1 MTSAHPGPM
10 MFDPVRI
17 TRLHL
22 HTSEAIEALLQIGT
36 QDPAADHAIACC
48 RHMSLTLSEMWLP
61 MLRSVMDLHSFSH
74 YETVLRTEAVP
85 SYSHYSQRFASRS
98 AGRVRSVEM
107 RRERARRAAEKFC
120 LAPWVNSPRSHSAPH
135 HRIGWAWAD
144 LNDALDQ
151 VNKAIRRGTD
161 PTNGLQLLVEVQRM
175 MTSDFLGFSSSALQS
190 SGLRVLHGPNSM
202 DIFKKIFAT
211 IEPLFDPHQRSRLG
225 TQRHYENFEELK
237 GPVGEFMAMFLN
249 FCLGQLDPMEAHH
262 EFVQAIVQNPVL
274 LRLLEPHL
282 QHLGD
287 QQISVIAEAALELET
302 RTPLHG
308 QALRSHGDHPS
319 TISILIEILD
329 RDGGPAAIAASPAA
343 SAKLFGRSIPH
354 GQPTATTVFTALRAA
369 SERIERGEPAEVI
382 ELHDQVGRLEL
393 LAVATT
399 LLKEDSL
406 DPPVSRALALTFAP
420 ILDDLSPYLDREY
433 VVVTPRWA
441 DPSEFMTVSIGS
453 RKDLATLLGRIMT
466 DADSQLILGLAAGQV
481 VTQSGEITA
490 EVLLADERDIDAP
503 RYLQAQ
509 LAEAQKLVAFL
520 SDSRDKENEHLA
532 FEHGLSVSRGRNVV
546 NVITAPFSIGGL
558 HINALVHLST
568 PALLSALGLDEPPK
582 VPSFGLDSD
591 LAILHTATALRV
603 PIDYPELR
611 ERLGVDDVPPEVWQ
625 EFADLLK
632 RLDESSTPEMR
643 SVAMSQITAHV
654 HNDPSLHGYINAMRI
669 GSGAL

>member
-1 MTSAHPGPM
+1 M

-22 HTSEAIEALLQIGT
+22 RTSEAVEALLRIDAP
-36 QDPAADHAIACC
+36 DPAADHAIACC
-48 RHMSLTLSEMWLP
+48 RRMSLTLSEMWLP
-61 MLRSVMDLHSFSH
+61 MLRDVMDLHSFSH

-120 LAPWVNSPRSHSAPH
+120 LAPWVTSHHPTS
-135 HRIGWAWAD
+135 WTWED

-151 VNKAIRRGTD
+151 VKKAIRRGTD
-161 PTNGLQLLVEVQRM
+161 PTSGLQLLLEVQRM
-175 MTSDFLGFSSSALQS
+175 MTSDFLGFSSSVLQS
-190 SGLRVLHGPNSM
+190 SGLRVLNGPNST
-202 DIFKKIFAT
+202 DIFKKIFAA
-211 IEPLFDPHQRSRLG
+211 IEPLFDPYQRSRLG
-225 TQRHYENFEELK
+225 THPHYENFEELK
-237 GPVGEFMAMFLN
+237 GPIGEFMAMFVN
-249 FCLGQLDPMEAHH
+249 FCLGQIDPMEANH

-274 LRLLEPHL
+274 LRLLEPNL
-282 QHLGD
+282 QHLDD
-287 QQISVIAEAALELET
+287 QQISVIAEAGLELET
-302 RTPLHG
+302 RTPIHG
-308 QALRSHGDHPS
+308 QALPGHGDHSS
-319 TISILIEILD
+319 TVTILIEILD
-329 RDGGPAAIAASPAA
+329 RGGGPAAIAASPAA

-354 GQPTATTVFTALRAA
+354 GQPTAATMFAALRAA
-369 SERIERGEPAEVI
+369 SERIKRGESVEVI
-382 ELHDQVGRLEL
+382 DLHDQVGRLEL
-393 LAVATT
+393 LAVATAH
-399 LLKEDSL
+399 LKDDSL

-420 ILDDLSPYLDREY
+420 ILDDLSPYLDREH

-441 DPSEFMTVSIGS
+441 DPSEFLTVSIGS

-481 VTQSGEITA
+481 VTQSGEIAA

-509 LAEAQKLVAFL
+509 LAEAHKLVTFL
-520 SDSRDKENEHLA
+520 RDSRGKENEHLA
-532 FEHGLSVSRGRNVV
+532 FEHGLSVSRGSNVV

-568 PALLSALGLDEPPK
+568 PALLSALGLNEPPK

-625 EFADLLK
+625 QCADLLE

-643 SVAMSQITAHV
+643 TVAMSQITAHAQ
-654 HNDPSLHGYINAMRI
+654 NDPSIHGYINAMRI